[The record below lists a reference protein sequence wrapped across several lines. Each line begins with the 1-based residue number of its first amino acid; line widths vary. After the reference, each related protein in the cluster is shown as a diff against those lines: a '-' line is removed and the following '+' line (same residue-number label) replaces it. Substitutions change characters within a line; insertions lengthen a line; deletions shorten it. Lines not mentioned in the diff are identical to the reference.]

1 MGSQSA
7 LLPRSAESS
16 PQLRISLWSR
26 ERPSETMT
34 VMMRRDL
41 RGIEL
46 LDSRFPLPLDR
57 PFTTADA
64 RREGVPKHLLTALV
78 AEGLLRRPLKSVYV
92 AVQAGDSVKI
102 RSECLSLV
110 VPEDCV
116 VCDRH
121 AGWLLGAEMILAPNE
136 HLELRP
142 ISIFRPSGKGRLRN
156 DLADSGERNLIPSDV
171 IEVSGIAVT
180 TPLRT
185 AWDLGRVRHRE
196 AAISGLDAMLRLR
209 MFSQDELVAGVE
221 RFRGMR
227 WVTRLRELAPLADG
241 RAASPGESVLRLRWI
256 DCGLPTPEPQKE
268 VHRDGA
274 LIAIL
279 DIANDV
285 IRFAAE
291 YDGAEWHT
299 SPSQREHDRA
309 RRAAAEEEHWLVQP
323 FVAVNVFGR
332 NRDCE
337 SLLFQGARE
346 ARRRLGRHITV

>member
-1 MGSQSA
+1 
-7 LLPRSAESS
+7 
-16 PQLRISLWSR
+16 
-26 ERPSETMT
+26 MT

-46 LDSRFPLPLDR
+46 LDATFPLPLDR

-78 AEGLLRRPLKSVYV
+78 TEGLLRRPLKSVYV

-110 VPEDCV
+110 VPDDCV

-142 ISIFRPSGKGRLRN
+142 ISIFRPSGRGRLRN

-185 AWDLGRVRHRE
+185 AWDLGRVRFRE
-196 AAISGLDAMLRLR
+196 AAISGLDAMLRLQ
-209 MFSQDELVAGVE
+209 MFGQDELVAGVE

-227 WVTRLRELAPLADG
+227 WVTRLRELAPLADAG
-241 RAASPGESVLRLRWI
+241 AASPGESVLRLRWL
-256 DCGLPTPEPQKE
+256 DCGLPAPTPQVE
-268 VHRDGA
+268 VRRDGN

-279 DIANDV
+279 DIANEP

-299 SPSQREHDRA
+299 SPQQREHDRA
-309 RRAAAEEEHWLVQP
+309 RRAAAEKEDWFVKP

-332 NRDCE
+332 NRDCD
-337 SLLFQGARE
+337 LLLVEGARE
-346 ARRRLGRHITV
+346 ARRRLGRRITW

>member
-1 MGSQSA
+1 LVHTSSYPQPADSFWPKA
-7 LLPRSAESS
+7 LPAEN
-16 PQLRISLWSR
+16 
-26 ERPSETMT
+26 MT
-34 VMMRRDL
+34 GMYLQDL
-41 RGIEL
+41 QGVEL
-46 LDSRFPLPLDR
+46 LDSTFPLPLDR
-57 PFTTADA
+57 PFTTSDA
-64 RREGVPKHLLTALV
+64 RREGVPRHVLTLLV
-78 AEGLLRRPLKSVYV
+78 AHGLLRRPLKSVYL
-92 AVQAGDSVKI
+92 ATQAGDSVRL
-102 RSECLSLV
+102 RSQCLSLV
-110 VPEDCV
+110 VPDDCV

-142 ISIFRPSGKGRLRN
+142 ISIFRPSGNGRVRN

-185 AWDLGRVRHRE
+185 AWDLGRVRFRE
-196 AAISGLDAMLRLR
+196 AAISGLDAMLRLEL
-209 MFSQDELVAGVE
+209 FSKEELVAGVE

-256 DCGLPTPEPQKE
+256 DCGLPTPEPQVE
-268 VHRDGA
+268 VFRDGV

-285 IRFAAE
+285 IYFAAE

-299 SPSQREHDRA
+299 SPKQREHDRI
-309 RRAAAEEEHWLVQP
+309 RRGVAEDEGWLVKP
-323 FVAVNVFGR
+323 FVAANVFGR
-332 NRDCE
+332 HRDCE
-337 SLLFQGARE
+337 ALLVQGARD
-346 ARRRLGRHITV
+346 ARKRLGLRITG